1 MIYAYMCVCSPTK
14 SILSSM
20 KNLRRGSKTVCPC
33 LNIGRTTNNTLKH
46 ACSSASLAAAFSVS
60 LRNTACIITL
70 SNRLEYFPLGILIL
84 SRMNKHEQ
92 NLKPPPSSSN
102 YSNDAES
109 HCRDVDHKEK
119 YKTSMNLLDEW
130 PRLARP
136 RPTESEFE
144 QAVQAPKSSTIPLPN
159 PDPVINTWLA
169 PQLHTLKCNQ
179 SHLH

>member
-1 MIYAYMCVCSPTK
+1 VFPNQEHTFIDEESPPGIK
-14 SILSSM
+14 NCLSM
-20 KNLRRGSKTVCPC
+20 P
-33 LNIGRTTNNTLKH
+33 KH
-46 ACSSASLAAAFSVS
+46 WPHNEQHIETRLFFGITCSSVQRISEKHSVS